1 LISQRICLLD
11 KSIKSFLIK
20 LNITNSALCGI
31 DFKLYD
37 KNEYL
42 INEWRMGIDYKDSYL
57 KEIKIDPEI
66 ITRSILIFDA
76 QVCTKNVAVDTT
88 ILKIEIMQDFKLS
101 KINLP
106 LRYEINN
113 IPPCNTSRTYELTDT
128 LMFLIKD

>member
-1 LISQRICLLD
+1 MISQRICLLD

-57 KEIKIDPEI
+57 KEIKIDPGI
-66 ITRSILIFDA
+66 ISRSILIFDA

-113 IPPCNTSRTYELTDT
+113 IPPCNTLRTYELTDT

>member
-1 LISQRICLLD
+1 MISQRICLLD

-57 KEIKIDPEI
+57 KEIPIDPEI
-66 ITRSILIFDA
+66 ISRSILIFDA